1 MTEQRLTEEEVE
13 AGFKESLKDVATII
27 ERLSPHCKTVPDLF
41 DTVKLALENDTHFQ
55 LVLSIVSAKPK
66 K

>member
-1 MTEQRLTEEEVE
+1 MTEQKLTQEEVE
-13 AGFKESLKDVATII
+13 AGFKESLKDVAMVI

-55 LVLSIVSAKPK
+55 LVMSIVLAKNK